1 LLKGEAELV
10 DLSDDGAD
18 GRFDEPMSCVAG
30 DGITDNGL
38 STQRVSTFFEWRRL
52 TRLHE
57 VLFCFILV
65 LFYFVLF

>member
-1 LLKGEAELV
+1 
-10 DLSDDGAD
+10 
-18 GRFDEPMSCVAG
+18 MSCVAG

-57 VLFCFILV
+57 VLFCFILA
-65 LFYFVLF
+65 